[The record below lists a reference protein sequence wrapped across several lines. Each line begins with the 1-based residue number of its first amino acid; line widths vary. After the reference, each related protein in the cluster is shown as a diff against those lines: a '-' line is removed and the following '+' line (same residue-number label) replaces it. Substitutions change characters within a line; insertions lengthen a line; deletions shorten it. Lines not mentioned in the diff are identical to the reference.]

1 MRLLNRDLCSS
12 QLHFVHRSARK
23 QCLPKKIPKNSEED
37 HCARGQRL
45 SVFNMAEAVAETRS
59 RDAEGCGS
67 RKRLKF
73 TRSLGFI
80 LAKFI
85 VQICFEINKVSCV
98 LYE

>member
-1 MRLLNRDLCSS
+1 
-12 QLHFVHRSARK
+12 
-23 QCLPKKIPKNSEED
+23 
-37 HCARGQRL
+37 
-45 SVFNMAEAVAETRS
+45 VFNMAEAVAETRS

-85 VQICFEINKVSCV
+85 VQICFEINKDKSTRNQ
-98 LYE
+98 